1 MINIRRMW
9 QPLTATPFLATAAH
23 HEIPP
28 CESLQRWIRCFWGGI
43 IGAGASPTRIIPDV
57 CADLIY
63 HIDETAGRIIQAS
76 FCGVSDVCGT
86 AHLPLIPGHTVST
99 FAIRFHAFGAYA
111 FADDALRGTLNGF
124 ESPEVRFGRL
134 DRALRARLL
143 ELDGLPSRAAYAQ
156 SVLLAFQRRENPLV
170 ETAADVL
177 LCHRGTATISE
188 WAHEL
193 FISSR
198 QLERLLGEYWGMTPK
213 KGSALVRYQALYQEI
228 CRGTLNNVQDAV
240 ARYGFADQ
248 AHLCR
253 EFRRYHGEMCRISSR
268 QRAKTGVQWRKTA
281 FIRRRRHRHERK
293 HQRLRNGLRRV
304 FILWGTVPGLQRMS
318 GACVPCAGG
327 LRVPDLRLCAGE
339 KGLAELRAVPRPA
352 MQPLAKYPRP
362 VVHGRAV

>member
-23 HEIPP
+23 HEILP

-43 IGAGASPTRIIPDV
+43 AGAGASPTRIIPDA

-86 AHLPLIPGHTVST
+86 AHLPMIPGHTVST

-124 ESPEVRFGRL
+124 ESPEIRFGRL

-156 SVLLAFQRRENPLV
+156 SVLLAFQCRENPLV

-177 LCHRGTATISE
+177 LCHRGTATVSE

-198 QLERLLGEYWGMTPK
+198 QLERLLGEYWGLSPK

-228 CRGTLNNVQDAV
+228 CRGTVTDVQDAV

-253 EFRRYHGEMCRISSR
+253 EFRRYHGENVSHFFKTSCENGRTMEKNGVYPPEEVSTC
-268 QRAKTGVQWRKTA
+268 AKASASAARTAARVHSLGDCAGAATNVRGVCSM
-281 FIRRRRHRHERK
+281 RRRAARARFTPVCGRK
-293 HQRLRNGLRRV
+293 R
-304 FILWGTVPGLQRMS
+304 
-318 GACVPCAGG
+318 AC
-327 LRVPDLRLCAGE
+327 
-339 KGLAELRAVPRPA
+339 
-352 MQPLAKYPRP
+352 
-362 VVHGRAV
+362 